1 MPLSRFARCSFAHMN
16 TAKSYFF
23 GRALSCC
30 MHVFALLNLK
40 IFAG

>member
-23 GRALSCC
+23 GVLFHVAC
-30 MHVFALLNLK
+30 MFFALLNLK
-40 IFAG
+40 IFDG